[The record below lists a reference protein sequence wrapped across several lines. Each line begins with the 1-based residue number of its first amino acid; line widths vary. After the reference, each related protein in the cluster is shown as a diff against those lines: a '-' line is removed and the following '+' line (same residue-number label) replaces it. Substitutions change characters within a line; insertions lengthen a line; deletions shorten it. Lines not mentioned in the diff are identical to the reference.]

1 MNKDLM
7 YMIIAS
13 AWTTHGHWQDSLM
26 SSRSWTQMDLISMIW
41 KWGLIPYRQ
50 CNTASADSWLC
61 GHLLSFF
68 SSLEACQICVLGFD
82 LLCTLLQLQQ
92 VVDSFII
99 FASQQNRDL
108 PLSHSSL
115 GSVLSLELPWTLF
128 SPSKIRMVPFPT
140 REYTDDEFQSIVK
153 SVMGLL
159 YVSPVLCLY
168 MYGIWVFVWFRWL
181 YTCWAGTFWDFCF
194 QSPGLSATLSLRR
207 LFRVLYFAYS

>member
-1 MNKDLM
+1 MVFHEQGPHVYDYSIRLNHTWALAGFPNVKSIMDTNGPYINDLEM
-7 YMIIAS
+7 GIN
-13 AWTTHGHWQDSLM
+13 T
-26 SSRSWTQMDLISMIW
+26 
-41 KWGLIPYRQ
+41 IPTMQY
-50 CNTASADSWLC
+50 
-61 GHLLSFF
+61 SFSGF
-68 SSLEACQICVLGFD
+68 LTVWPFTLFFFSLEACQICVLGFD

-168 MYGIWVFVWFRWL
+168 MYGI
-181 YTCWAGTFWDFCF
+181 
-194 QSPGLSATLSLRR
+194 
-207 LFRVLYFAYS
+207 